1 MIAIT
6 HIQKTAPGPPIPIAS
21 ATPVTFP
28 VPTRDAALIVK
39 AWNGETPSLLSFF
52 STIRRNISLNKRT
65 CTNLVR
71 TVKYTP
77 KTSNT
82 AINIYVHKKLFNG
95 QTSQFKNPSPSHSIL
110 STLCFIDLFIL
121 LIYTLNYNHSVKV
134 YVF

>member
-1 MIAIT
+1 
-6 HIQKTAPGPPIPIAS
+6 AS

-28 VPTRDAALIVK
+28 VPTRDAALMVK

-95 QTSQFKNPSPSHSIL
+95 PTSQFKKSITITFNPFNFML
-110 STLCFIDLFIL
+110 YRFIYFTNLYIKLQSFC
-121 LIYTLNYNHSVKV
+121 
-134 YVF
+134 